1 LQTVAAIRYVT
12 NGFYQSVLADFEAEA
27 VAPEYKSYAER
38 LVAMREKLAE
48 ATEKAKAPGNQD
60 FLDLCARKLYEMTA
74 YVIMSHLLLQD
85 TQRAPELFSKSLVV
99 FMNYAESEVAKHS
112 NYINALDVDQLAS
125 YVQE

>member
-1 LQTVAAIRYVT
+1 MLSAITFSLLQTENHPI
-12 NGFYQSVLADFEAEA
+12 L
-27 VAPEYKSYAER
+27 
-38 LVAMREKLAE
+38 
-48 ATEKAKAPGNQD
+48 GN

-85 TQRAPELFSKSLVV
+85 TQRAPELFGKSLVV

-112 NYINALDVDQLAS
+112 NYINALDAEQLAS